1 MKRRYALLV
10 CLLTTLAIGCNK
22 TKDTTPANAAHVM
35 FVNGCTAT
43 GNIYVADSLK
53 TLSGPYP
60 VAFDTTVGYQ
70 SLAAGTEAM
79 LVYISSFGNSRPL
92 QSATTTFY
100 ANDYYSV
107 FVGGTITKPSFF
119 VTTDDLSAPAQGMA
133 KIRFVNLSSD
143 TLSETVTVGSN
154 LLAVDVAPATC
165 TPFSSVIAGKYAI
178 TSNDP
183 DKANS
188 TDSLKS
194 RMYVADSIYT
204 IVLTG
209 SRGTDSFDYPL
220 HLSFFLNDPNK

>member
-1 MKRRYALLV
+1 MKKQYALLV
-10 CLLTTLAIGCNK
+10 CLVTTLAIGCNK
-22 TKDTTPANAAHVM
+22 TKDTTPANAAHVV

-43 GNIYVADSLK
+43 GDIYVADSLK
-53 TLSGPYP
+53 TLSGAGV

-107 FVGGTITKPSFF
+107 FLGGTITKPYFF
-119 VTTDDLSAPAQGMA
+119 VATDDLSAPANGMA
-133 KIRFVNLSSD
+133 KIRFVNISPD

-154 LLAVDVAPATC
+154 LLAVHVGPAGI
-165 TPFSSVIAGKYAI
+165 TPFNSVIAGKYAI
-178 TSNDP
+178 TSSDP
-183 DKANS
+183 DKINS
-188 TDSLKS
+188 SDTLLA

-209 SRGTDSFDYPL
+209 SRGADSTNYPL
-220 HLSFFLNDPNK
+220 HLSSVLNDPNK

>member
-1 MKRRYALLV
+1 
-10 CLLTTLAIGCNK
+10 
-22 TKDTTPANAAHVM
+22 
-35 FVNGCTAT
+35 
-43 GNIYVADSLK
+43 
-53 TLSGPYP
+53 LSGPYP

-70 SLAAGTEAM
+70 SLSAGTEAM
-79 LVYISSFGNSRPL
+79 LVYINSFGNSRPL
-92 QSATTTFY
+92 QAATATFY

-119 VTTDDLSAPAQGMA
+119 VTSDDLSAPAQGMA
-133 KIRFVNLSSD
+133 KIRFVNLSPD
-143 TLSETVTVGSN
+143 TLSETVTVGNS
-154 LLAVDVAPATC
+154 LLAANVGPASC
-165 TPFSSVIAGKYAI
+165 TVYMPFTAGNYAI

-209 SRGTDSFDYPL
+209 SRGTDSLDYPL
-220 HLSFFLNDPNK
+220 HLSFFLNDSNK